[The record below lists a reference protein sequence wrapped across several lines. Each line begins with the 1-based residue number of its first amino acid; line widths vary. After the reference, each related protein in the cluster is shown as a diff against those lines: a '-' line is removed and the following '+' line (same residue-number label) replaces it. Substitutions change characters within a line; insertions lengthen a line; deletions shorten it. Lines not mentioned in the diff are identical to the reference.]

1 MTPKICV
8 LIPAYNEA
16 KTIGR
21 VLGKIKA
28 FGFEAVVIDDGSTDG
43 TSRVAADA
51 GAIVIRHDINKGKGA
66 SLREGIRYILPRPYE
81 AIIAMDGDGQH
92 NPDEIHNFLELSG
105 KKDSSFIQ
113 GNRMCDPKSMPL
125 VRVVTNRVMSS
136 IISLMCKQHIPDTQC
151 GYKYIRKD
159 ALKKLTLASSRYD
172 IETEILLE
180 ASRAGVRI
188 DSMPIKTIYQKE
200 ASYISPIVDTLRF
213 MRLLIKRT
221 FRGRER

>member
-1 MTPKICV
+1 MNAKICV

-21 VLGKIKA
+21 VLGKIRA
-28 FGFEAVVIDDGSTDG
+28 FGFEAVVIDDGSTDE
-43 TSRVAADA
+43 TSRIAADA

-92 NPDEIHNFLELSG
+92 NPAEIHDFL
-105 KKDSSFIQ
+105 KKSKEENSSFIQ
-113 GNRMCDPKSMPL
+113 GNRMCNPKSMPL
-125 VRVVTNRVMSS
+125 VRVITNKVMSS
-136 IISLMCKQHIPDTQC
+136 IISGLCKQHIPDTQC

-159 ALKKLTLASSRYD
+159 ALEKLKLVSSRYD

-200 ASYISPIVDTLRF
+200 ASYISPFIDTLRF
-213 MRLLIKRT
+213 MRLLIKKT
-221 FRGRER
+221 FRGNDK